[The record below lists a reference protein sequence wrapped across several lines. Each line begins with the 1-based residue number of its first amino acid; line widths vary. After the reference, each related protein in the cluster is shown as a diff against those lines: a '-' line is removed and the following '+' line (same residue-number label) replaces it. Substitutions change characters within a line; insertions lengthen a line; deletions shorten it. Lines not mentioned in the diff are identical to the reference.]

1 MVSGPFSHTFEVFV
15 NRIRQQ
21 EGKEL
26 WHHETASVQ
35 LFDMLLE
42 SNQIPFD
49 KYGVSVEDLNFV
61 KKLIQVGT

>member
-1 MVSGPFSHTFEVFV
+1 M